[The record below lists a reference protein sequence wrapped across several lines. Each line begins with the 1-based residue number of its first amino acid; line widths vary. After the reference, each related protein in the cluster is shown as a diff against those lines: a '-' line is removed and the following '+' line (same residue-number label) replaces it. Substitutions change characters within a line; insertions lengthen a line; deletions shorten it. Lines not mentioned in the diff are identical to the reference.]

1 MKIKVVTTDNETRF
15 VKGYSVLK
23 AEIQFTS
30 QKRYA
35 KNYDDLEEFLS
46 IEFLMDELRSNR
58 VIRKLEQVN

>member
-23 AEIQFTS
+23 AEIQFTA

-46 IEFLMDELRSNR
+46 IEFLMDELRNNR
-58 VIRKLEQVN
+58 VIRKVEQVN

>member
-15 VKGYSVLK
+15 VKGYSILK
-23 AEIQFTS
+23 AEIQFTA

-58 VIRKLEQVN
+58 VIRKVEQVN

>member
-1 MKIKVVTTDNETRF
+1 MKIKVETTDKETFF

-35 KNYDDLEEFLS
+35 KNYDEQKESLS
-46 IEFLMDELRSNR
+46 IEFLMDELRNNR
-58 VIRKLEQVN
+58 VIRKVEQVN

>member
-23 AEIQFTS
+23 AEIQFTA

-58 VIRKLEQVN
+58 VIRKVEQVN

>member
-23 AEIQFTS
+23 AEIQFTA

-35 KNYDDLEEFLS
+35 KNYDDLEQFLS

-58 VIRKLEQVN
+58 VIRKVEQVN